1 MGMEFRDSTYL
12 LSPKNSRQ
20 LKANMVFCLSIG
32 FQDLEDQEHK
42 RYVGLPLA
50 LGIYQFLDR
59 YALQI
64 NDSVKI
70 GQDKG
75 ICITEGV
82 KSAKDTLFY
91 LTRDDSEEEK
101 VRQKPPTK
109 TNGNASP
116 MKNKTAGGKVLRNKT
131 RGATQEE
138 AQSTGAKIA
147 EHQKELHNQLQEQGL
162 ARYSEEGDGANGKE
176 GKAWKKF
183 QSYKGE
189 AGLPKEVE
197 TLRVRRDF
205 LTHVTTL
212 TPIRFSWTANR
223 KLLSYLS
230 MGLQFRST

>member
-1 MGMEFRDSTYL
+1 
-12 LSPKNSRQ
+12 
-20 LKANMVFCLSIG
+20 
-32 FQDLEDQEHK
+32 
-42 RYVGLPLA
+42 
-50 LGIYQFLDR
+50 
-59 YALQI
+59 LQI

-131 RGATQEE
+131 RSAAQEE
-138 AQSTGAKIA
+138 AHSTGAKIA
-147 EHQKELHNQLQEQGL
+147 EHQKEIHNQLQEQGL

-205 LTHVTTL
+205 LTYITTL
-212 TPIRFSWTANR
+212 TPIRFSWTANCKR
-223 KLLSYLS
+223 SSYLS

>member
-1 MGMEFRDSTYL
+1 MFSL
-12 LSPKNSRQ
+12 
-20 LKANMVFCLSIG
+20 
-32 FQDLEDQEHK
+32 
-42 RYVGLPLA
+42 LPLA
-50 LGIYQFLDR
+50 LGRYQFFDR

-75 ICITEGV
+75 ISITEGV

-109 TNGNASP
+109 ANGNASP
-116 MKNKTAGGKVLRNKT
+116 VKNKTAGGKVLRNKT
-131 RGATQEE
+131 RGTQEE
-138 AQSTGAKIA
+138 AMQSTSAKIA

-162 ARYSEEGDGANGKE
+162 TRYSEEGDGANGKE

-197 TLRVRRDF
+197 TLRVRQDF
-205 LTHVTTL
+205 LTYATTL
-212 TPIRFSWTANR
+212 TPIRFSWTAKYKR
-223 KLLSYLS
+223 SSYLS

>member
-1 MGMEFRDSTYL
+1 M
-12 LSPKNSRQ
+12 
-20 LKANMVFCLSIG
+20 
-32 FQDLEDQEHK
+32 
-42 RYVGLPLA
+42 
-50 LGIYQFLDR
+50 
-59 YALQI
+59 QI

-116 MKNKTAGGKVLRNKT
+116 VKNKTAGGKVLRNKT
-131 RGATQEE
+131 RSAAQEE
-138 AQSTGAKIA
+138 AMQSTSAKIA

-162 ARYSEEGDGANGKE
+162 TTYSEEGGGTNGKE

-189 AGLPKEVE
+189 AGLPKEIE
-197 TLRVRRDF
+197 TLRVRRDLF
-205 LTHVTTL
+205 TCVTTL
-212 TPIRFSWTANR
+212 IPI
-223 KLLSYLS
+223 
-230 MGLQFRST
+230 

>member
-12 LSPKNSRQ
+12 LSHKNGRQ
-20 LKANMVFCLSIG
+20 LKANMVFCLSLG

-42 RYVGLPLA
+42 RYVILSLA

-101 VRQKPPTK
+101 VRQKPQTK
-109 TNGNASP
+109 TNGNVSP

-131 RGATQEE
+131 RSATQEE
-138 AQSTGAKIA
+138 AMSAGAKIA

-197 TLRVRRDF
+197 TQRVRRDF
-205 LTHVTTL
+205 LTRVTTL
-212 TPIRFSWTANR
+212 IPFRFSWTVNLR
-223 KLLSYLS
+223 RSSYLS
-230 MGLQFRST
+230 MGLQFRSI

>member
-1 MGMEFRDSTYL
+1 MEFRDSTYL
-12 LSPKNSRQ
+12 LSPKNGRQ
-20 LKANMVFCLSIG
+20 LKANMVFCLSLG

-42 RYVGLPLA
+42 RYVVLPLTP
-50 LGIYQFLDR
+50 GIYQFHDR

-91 LTRDDSEEEK
+91 LTRDESEEEK

-109 TNGNASP
+109 SNGNASP

-138 AQSTGAKIA
+138 AMQSSSAKIA
-147 EHQKELHNQLQEQGL
+147 EHQRELHDRLQEQGL
-162 ARYSEEGDGANGKE
+162 VRYSEEGDGANGKE

-197 TLRVRRDF
+197 MLRVRRGF
-205 LTHVTTL
+205 LTYVKML
-212 TPIRFSWTANR
+212 TRIRFSWTAKHKR
-223 KLLSYLS
+223 SSYLS
-230 MGLQFRST
+230 MGLQFRFT

>member
-12 LSPKNSRQ
+12 LSPKNNRQ
-20 LKANMVFCLSIG
+20 LKVNMIFCLSLG

-42 RYVGLPLA
+42 RYVVVPLA
-50 LGIYQFLDR
+50 LGVYRFLDR

-64 NDSVKI
+64 NDSVKV

-101 VRQKPPTK
+101 VRHKPPTK

-131 RGATQEE
+131 RSAAQEE
-138 AQSTGAKIA
+138 AHSTSAKIA
-147 EHQKELHNQLQEQGL
+147 DHQKEVHHQLQEQGL

-189 AGLPKEVE
+189 VGLPKEIE
-197 TLRVRRDF
+197 ALRVRGDL
-205 LTHVTTL
+205 LTHL
-212 TPIRFSWTANR
+212 RHYAN
-223 KLLSYLS
+223 
-230 MGLQFRST
+230 T

>member
-20 LKANMVFCLSIG
+20 LKANMIFCLSLG

-42 RYVGLPLA
+42 QYVVLPLT

-91 LTRDDSEEEK
+91 LTRDDSEEEN
-101 VRQKPPTK
+101 VRQKPPAK
-109 TNGNASP
+109 TNGSASP

-131 RGATQEE
+131 RGAARED
-138 AQSTGAKIA
+138 AMQSTNAKIA
-147 EHQKELHNQLQEQGL
+147 EHQKEIHNQLQEQGL
-162 ARYSEEGDGANGKE
+162 ARYSEEGAGANGKE
-176 GKAWKKF
+176 GRAWKKF
-183 QSYKGE
+183 QSYKGD

-205 LTHVTTL
+205 
-212 TPIRFSWTANR
+212 
-223 KLLSYLS
+223 
-230 MGLQFRST
+230 

>member
-1 MGMEFRDSTYL
+1 MEYYRF
-12 LSPKNSRQ
+12 
-20 LKANMVFCLSIG
+20 F
-32 FQDLEDQEHK
+32 
-42 RYVGLPLA
+42 
-50 LGIYQFLDR
+50 DR

-64 NDSVKI
+64 NDSVKV

-109 TNGNASP
+109 VNANGSP

-131 RGATQEE
+131 RSAAQEE
-138 AQSTGAKIA
+138 AMQSTGAKIA
-147 EHQKELHNQLQEQGL
+147 EHQQELHSQLQEQGL

-176 GKAWKKF
+176 GKSWKKF

-189 AGLPKEVE
+189 VGLPKEVE
-197 TLRVRRDF
+197 TLRVRGDF
-205 LTHVTTL
+205 VTCVATLTH
-212 TPIRFSWTANR
+212 F
-223 KLLSYLS
+223 YLD
-230 MGLQFRST
+230 FR